1 MTSPYRKTS
10 AVNVTQMVV
19 TGNEASTRSRDHQSM
34 MTSRELAPGSRD
46 QSTLPLPEEGEMDWT
61 TLVHTATKAISVKGV
76 NSEEDNLK
84 KVEDLDDDELEIT
97 QR

>member
-1 MTSPYRKTS
+1 
-10 AVNVTQMVV
+10 
-19 TGNEASTRSRDHQSM
+19 
-34 MTSRELAPGSRD
+34 
-46 QSTLPLPEEGEMDWT
+46 MDWT

-97 QR
+97 QRWAWKFELNYGAL